1 MAVPCDRHSAVD
13 YKEGSPVGSPSHG
26 GHTDDVKAIVFLNPT
41 AGALFVRKAARD
53 VGRVQRTFDAAGIE
67 AEVSLIEGEDLE
79 PAVRHAARRPVDML
93 VVGGGDGSVSSAAAA
108 LLDTAMPLGVLP
120 FGTLNHFARDMGVP
134 FHLDAAVSLLA
145 AGHMRAVDVAEVNGL
160 AFINNSM
167 IGSYPALVDEREAHR
182 RQRHIAKY
190 RAGAHALAR
199 VVRHL
204 PALTAGL
211 SAGDTS
217 TTLTTSLLMVGNNR
231 YATGVL
237 GFGRRRS
244 LDGGELSVYAACGGR
259 RRDAVR
265 SLTRIVLGRPEA
277 DNAFQAT
284 TLTDLTVAIEA
295 DSVKISVD
303 GEIRHLRSPLRYT
316 IRPRA
321 LRVIGPSPSS

>member
-1 MAVPCDRHSAVD
+1 
-13 YKEGSPVGSPSHG
+13 
-26 GHTDDVKAIVFLNPT
+26 VKAIVFLNPT

-108 LLDTAMPLGVLP
+108 LLDTAMPLGILP
-120 FGTLNHFARDMGVP
+120 FGTLNHFARDLGLP
-134 FHLDAAVSLLA
+134 FHLDAAVSMLA
-145 AGHMRAVDVAEVNGL
+145 AGHVRAVDVAEVNGQ

-182 RQRHIAKY
+182 RHRHIAKY
-190 RAGAHALAR
+190 RAGARALAR
-199 VVRHL
+199 VVRYM
-204 PALTAGL
+204 PTFTVDL
-211 SAGDTS
+211 SDGDTS
-217 TTLTTSLLMVGNNR
+217 TRLTTSLLMVGNNR

-237 GFGRRRS
+237 GFGRRRA
-244 LDGGELSVYAACGGR
+244 LDGGELSVYATGGGR

-265 SLTRIVLGRPEA
+265 SLSRIVLGRPET
-277 DNAFQAT
+277 DHAFQAA
-284 TLTDLTVAIEA
+284 TLTEMTAAIEA
-295 DSVKISVD
+295 TSVRISVD
-303 GEIRHLRSPLRYT
+303 GEIRHLRSPLHYA

-321 LRVIGPSPSS
+321 LRVVGPPPAV